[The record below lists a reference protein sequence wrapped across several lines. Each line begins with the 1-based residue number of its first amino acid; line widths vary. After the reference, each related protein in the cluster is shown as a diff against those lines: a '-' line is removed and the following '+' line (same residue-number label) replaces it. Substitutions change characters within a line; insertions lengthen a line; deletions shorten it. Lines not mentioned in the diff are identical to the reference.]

1 MHVVDSEPGA
11 GSCPGIQHPYKLSAQ
26 YQAWPAG
33 KKLCVYEFL
42 CPESHVF
49 FLGSWNICI
58 LHGPFILPLNSV
70 ARLSWVLIWLLMP
83 DYNDIFPLSCNS
95 FKALNRHMGSNEIN
109 NWITSICSVVLSCMQ
124 RSAIFSFLVSIF
136 VLKRSCLCS
145 KTIVDL
151 KTNFLVFRRSKLKD
165 SQNSCKRYI
174 DAFLFYFHTIFSY

>member
-1 MHVVDSEPGA
+1 
-11 GSCPGIQHPYKLSAQ
+11 
-26 YQAWPAG
+26 
-33 KKLCVYEFL
+33 
-42 CPESHVF
+42 
-49 FLGSWNICI
+49 
-58 LHGPFILPLNSV
+58 
-70 ARLSWVLIWLLMP
+70 MP

-174 DAFLFYFHTIFSY
+174 DAFLFYFHTIFSYKILLFVYFFFLLLWSHSLRNAKNLKINIPKNREQCGSNCRSVDKLI